1 MADENMNTKK
11 DPYRLKFHLMPPT
24 GWMNDPNGLCEFKGK
39 FHVFFQYSPDNPRGG
54 AKYWGH
60 YMGDDLMHLHFAGSP
75 LAPDEAFDKNGVY
88 SGSALTDGNKMLLY
102 YTGNV
107 KQAGEHDYTYSGR
120 EANTILVSSDDG
132 ENFSPKLK
140 LMGNEDYP
148 KEYTC
153 HVRDP
158 KVWKQNGRYYM
169 VQGGRLNGNR
179 IGYGGSPSAKT
190 DDQIFGNSSVPS
202 AKADDRIFGNSSMP
216 SARADDQIFGNS
228 SVPSAKADGFTNG
241 SCSHVAQ
248 KPDGCNSDKGA
259 VIIMVGDTP
268 DAWRVIGNISTK
280 EPFGYIWE
288 CPDYFEVNGTGIF
301 SCSPQGLT
309 DEEYRWQNIY
319 QSGYFIMPD
328 DYDITD
334 ETAGYRYIDDPA
346 DNFREWDMGFD
357 FYAPQT
363 FEDSKGRR
371 LLIGWAGMPDADYG
385 NEHTV
390 AHLWQHALTVP
401 REINVNDR
409 VVTQWPV
416 SELETLRGQKYETQE
431 DKEVVELVSRSADVI
446 MEDITASGDILSL
459 SDTSGKLFDIRLDR
473 YEDHQILR
481 LILSESAGEGRI
493 ERRIKLRSLNSL
505 RLLLDTSL
513 LELYINE
520 GEEVM
525 TSRFYAGEEYAL
537 EPYRLTVAHKGTI
550 VYEMNEMNL

>member
-1 MADENMNTKK
+1 MNTKK

-60 YMGDDLMHLHFAGSP
+60 YMGEDLMHLHFAGSP

-88 SGSALTDGNKMLLY
+88 SGSALTDGDKMLLY

-169 VQGGRLNGNR
+169 VQGGRLNGS
-179 IGYGGSPSAKT
+179 G
-190 DDQIFGNSSVPS
+190 
-202 AKADDRIFGNSSMP
+202 
-216 SARADDQIFGNS
+216 
-228 SVPSAKADGFTNG
+228 
-241 SCSHVAQ
+241 SHVVQ
-248 KPDGCNSDKGA
+248 KPEAYNGDKGA
-259 VIIMVGDTP
+259 VIIMAGDTP
-268 DAWRVIGNISTK
+268 DTWRVIGNISTK
-280 EPFGYIWE
+280 EPFGYMWE
-288 CPDYFEVNGTGIF
+288 CPDYFEVSGTGIF

-385 NEHTV
+385 NEHTI

-401 REINVNDR
+401 REINVNDG

-431 DKEVVELVSRSADVI
+431 DKEVVELASRSADVI

-525 TSRFYAGEEYAL
+525 TSRFYAGEENAW

-550 VYEMNEMNL
+550 VYEMNEMNQ